1 MKTIES
7 ASHWRLWAVGIVLA
21 LLISLFALNQFH
33 FLGFTPTLV
42 LGCLVLF
49 LSLIWNGYV
58 LKLDQAGAKPGW
70 NGELADGLL
79 LTGMLLVFF
88 SVFF

>member
-7 ASHWRLWAVGIVLA
+7 VSHWRLWAVGIVLA

-33 FLGFTPTLV
+33 LLGFTPTLV

-49 LSLIWNGYV
+49 LSMIWNGYV
-58 LKLDQAGAKPGW
+58 IKLNQGGAEPGW
-70 NGELADGLL
+70 QGGLADGLL
-79 LTGMLLVFF
+79 LAGLMLVFF